1 MGLRD
6 WLYRPLKRGEPV
18 EVDPDLFVEAQT
30 VMAELDDRGIQAF
43 CTEETIGPDFPAR
56 MARIT
61 SRVADVDAVR
71 RVIDDVTTLSST
83 PKPAGRGVAASGGAG
98 LDFFE
103 LLVGHHRAQ

>member
-6 WLYRPLKRGEPV
+6 WLYRLLSRGEPV
-18 EVDPDLFVEAQT
+18 EVDPDQFVEAGFLDFVAAQT
-30 VMAELDDRGIQAF
+30 VMAKLDERGIRAF

-71 RVIDDVTTLSST
+71 RVIDDVTTL
-83 PKPAGRGVAASGGAG
+83 
-98 LDFFE
+98 
-103 LLVGHHRAQ
+103 